1 MMIVTKMHIQA
12 HAYQPMVSKKVSSF
26 LIDDINRDDLIQVE
40 RLMYGIFFKSSN
52 LTKNQNLSLSAIQH
66 HFSSTGHQV
75 RARLCLDA
83 CTKLCVKPN
92 DMFILAAATE
102 LLHNASLIHDDL
114 QDHDDVRRGKVTVW
128 KEYGQNIA
136 ICAGDL
142 LLSAAYGVLENY
154 LHTKTLP
161 KILSTLH
168 KKTRLAIEGQS
179 DDVSYKDN
187 QNSTKKITIEEYVHI
202 AVKKSGA
209 LLSLPLELAL
219 IAAEKN
225 EFIDT
230 AQKATEAFAVGYQ
243 IADDLE
249 DISKDAGSSAKKP
262 SINITVVLSSL
273 GYENEEEKSIAMCQ
287 KYLNDAIYHAK
298 QLPADSGELLVDL
311 AEKLKTKI
319 KY

>member
-1 MMIVTKMHIQA
+1 MIVTKMHIQTD
-12 HAYQPMVSKKVSSF
+12 AYQAMVSRKSSSF
-26 LIDDINRDDLIQVE
+26 LIDEINPDYDRELKQLIN
-40 RLMYGIFFKSSN
+40 GTFFKSTHLTKSQN
-52 LTKNQNLSLSAIQH
+52 LTLSAIQH

-114 QDHDDVRRGKVTVW
+114 QDLDEIRRGKAAVW
-128 KEYGQNIA
+128 KQYGQNIA

-142 LLSAAYGVLENY
+142 ILSAAYGVLENY
-154 LHTKTLP
+154 HNTKTLP

-179 DDVSYKDN
+179 DDLTYKDN
-187 QNSTKKITIEEYVHI
+187 QKSTKKITIEEYVHI

-225 EFIDT
+225 EYIDT
-230 AQKATEAFAVGYQ
+230 AQKATETFAVGYQ

-249 DISKDAGSSAKKP
+249 DISKDAGSSTKKP
-262 SINITVVLSSL
+262 NINITVVLSAL
-273 GYENEEEKSIAMCQ
+273 GYENEEEQSKAICQ
-287 KYLNDAIYHAK
+287 KYLNDAIYHAQ